1 MLYPSKFPATTESL
15 ATYCVPTLEEL
26 REHVTTEAGHIPSGA
41 GARWAPIHHLDL
53 IESILSQA
61 RRIGLEPTQ
70 QTYGTSED
78 LHSLYG
84 SIDFAPSRSSGLPD
98 IGGLGRSIG
107 FRSDNLQR
115 FKLLGVS
122 GARVFVCSNGVINGD
137 FVFGHKHTNRVEL
150 ATTIQEG
157 LEKWRGQQLE
167 LGAMVAGLRA
177 RELSDDQAKVALVN
191 GCRREVFAWSQ
202 AGKVDAEWREPRHEE
217 FRPRN
222 AWSLYNAVTEVAK
235 AWSPRNVEKGLRDF
249 PALLLN

>member
-15 ATYCVPTLEEL
+15 ATYRVPTVEEL
-26 REHVTTEAGHIPSGA
+26 REHVTTAAGVMPSGA

-53 IESILSQA
+53 IESIKSEA
-61 RRIGLEPTQ
+61 RRIGLEPTVE
-70 QTYGTSED
+70 TYGTSED

-84 SIDFAPSRSSGLPD
+84 SIDFAPSRSCGLPD
-98 IGGLGRSIG
+98 ILGLGRSIG

-122 GARVFVCSNGVINGD
+122 GARVFVCSNGVINGE

-157 LEKWRGQQLE
+157 LGRWREQQQV
-167 LGAMVAGLRA
+167 LGEMVTGLRA
-177 RELSDDQAKVALVN
+177 REITDQEAMLALVR
-191 GCRREVFAWSQ
+191 GARAGVFAWSQ
-202 AGKVDAEWREPRHEE
+202 AGKVDQEWREPRYEE
-217 FRPRN
+217 FAPRN

-235 AWSPRNVEKGLRDF
+235 SWSPRNVEKGLRDF